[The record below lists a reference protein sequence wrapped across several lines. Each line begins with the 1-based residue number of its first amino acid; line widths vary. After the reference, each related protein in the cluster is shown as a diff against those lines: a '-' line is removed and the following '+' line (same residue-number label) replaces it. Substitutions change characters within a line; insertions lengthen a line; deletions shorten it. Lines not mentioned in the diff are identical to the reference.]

1 MFLVGQI
8 LLRFLRT
15 FIGCLFLSVLTS
27 KYVFL
32 STNAYMGLL
41 HLIFHSTAFLLLLY
55 LDDPIFG
62 QLLGLTSLF
71 RTFQST
77 PLACAVSGFLV
88 HVAGTLCP
96 HTFVYHLYLYLASVL
111 FLNHISF
118 LTHFLFCSL
127 AHSAA
132 PMRLSLNWP
141 VLNLKHSNNNV
152 GGRRELLLR
161 SLGRLS

>member
-1 MFLVGQI
+1 M
-8 LLRFLRT
+8 R
-15 FIGCLFLSVLTS
+15 LFVSALTS

-62 QLLGLTSLF
+62 QLLGPTSLF
-71 RTFQST
+71 LTIQRS
-77 PLACAVSGFLV
+77 PLDCAVSGFLV

-96 HTFVYHLYLYLASVL
+96 HTFVYHLYIYLASDL

-118 LTHFLFCSL
+118 LTPFLFCSL

-132 PMRLSLNWP
+132 PMRLFMNW
-141 VLNLKHSNNNV
+141 
-152 GGRRELLLR
+152 REQISCIIIIKAGSR
-161 SLGRLS
+161 YSRFV

>member
-15 FIGCLFLSVLTS
+15 FIGCLFLSALTS

-62 QLLGLTSLF
+62 QLLGPTSFFLTIQPS
-71 RTFQST
+71 
-77 PLACAVSGFLV
+77 PLACVVSGFLV
-88 HVAGTLCP
+88 HVAETLCP
-96 HTFVYHLYLYLASVL
+96 HTFVYHLYLPCFRSLLKSHL
-111 FLNHISF
+111 FSYYF
-118 LTHFLFCSL
+118 
-127 AHSAA
+127 
-132 PMRLSLNWP
+132 P
-141 VLNLKHSNNNV
+141 VL
-152 GGRRELLLR
+152 
-161 SLGRLS
+161 

>member
-1 MFLVGQI
+1 MFLSALI
-8 LLRFLRT
+8 
-15 FIGCLFLSVLTS
+15 S

-32 STNAYMGLL
+32 STSAYIGLL
-41 HLIFHSTAFLLLLY
+41 HLIFHSTASLLLLY

-62 QLLGLTSLF
+62 QLHGPTSFFLTIQPS
-71 RTFQST
+71 
-77 PLACAVSGFLV
+77 PLACVVSGFLI

-118 LTHFLFCSL
+118 LTLFLFCSL

-132 PMRLSLNWP
+132 PMRLSTSWR
-141 VLNLKHSNNNV
+141 VLNCRHNNNNNNN
-152 GGRRELLLR
+152 GKWLQFRAQILKN
-161 SLGRLS
+161 S